1 MENYCFWIFSIIFQ
15 TDTELGFMNANWLKK
30 TIIDPVVSREKV
42 MVTLP
47 INTLFLREGLMF
59 RFDVIC

>member
-1 MENYCFWIFSIIFQ
+1 
-15 TDTELGFMNANWLKK
+15 MNANWLKK

-47 INTLFLREGLMF
+47 INTLFLREVLMF
-59 RFDVIC
+59 RFNVIC